1 MADNNADSL
10 APTPG
15 KLKYLRHFEGILIN
29 DLFEES
35 RLRSAFRYEPRD
47 DDVFVVGFPKT
58 GTTWLHFVLQRILKH
73 DSETPI
79 QSAAACGMNVAFLEG
94 AGGEKVEKL
103 PRTSGIPLVIKTHL
117 PFEKV
122 HFSDKS
128 RYIYVLRNPYDTC
141 VSYYHQLQ
149 QKAPGCRD
157 VTFDDFFEQFIDG
170 RVHPNDYFDHL
181 ASWFAQR
188 ARPNFLCIT
197 YEDMKRDP
205 RSGIQKIAEFVGKK
219 ISDDAVDEIVQT
231 VSPDIM
237 KKAFAEAFSGRNED
251 KSIKGDSSG
260 EASKERGANLVRN
273 ATVGDWKNHF
283 SASQIERM
291 KAKMASKTSGF
302 RTDLEAMWKDANL
315 P

>member
-10 APTPG
+10 LPTSG
-15 KLKYLRHFEGILIN
+15 KLKFLRHFEGILVSN
-29 DLFEES
+29 LFEES

-58 GTTWLHFVLQRILKH
+58 GTTWLHFVL
-73 DSETPI
+73 ETPI

-103 PRTSGIPLVIKTHL
+103 PRKSGIPLVIKTHL

-128 RYIYVLRNPYDTC
+128 R
-141 VSYYHQLQ
+141 H
-149 QKAPGCRD
+149 
-157 VTFDDFFEQFIDG
+157 
-170 RVHPNDYFDHL
+170 
-181 ASWFAQR
+181 
-188 ARPNFLCIT
+188 
-197 YEDMKRDP
+197 
-205 RSGIQKIAEFVGKK
+205 
-219 ISDDAVDEIVQT
+219 
-231 VSPDIM
+231 
-237 KKAFAEAFSGRNED
+237 ED

-260 EASKERGANLVRN
+260 GASKQRGANLVRN

-291 KAKMASKTSGF
+291 KVKIACRTSGF
-302 RTDLEAMWKDANL
+302 RRDLEAMWKDASL